1 MAPPTVSALLRLGG
15 DDRHVFDTR
24 RSHTLM

>member
-1 MAPPTVSALLRLGG
+1 MAPPTVSALLRLAEN
-15 DDRHVFDTR
+15 DRHVFDTR